1 MAYENLRAAIMQNIK
16 TNNQEEIT
24 GAVMQQILLQ
34 MVSELGAWDSTLSG
48 YATTQWVQEQLNGYV
63 SQSALNNYL
72 PLTGGTMTGT
82 IACGVLDTGYYFLN
96 NEGLEF
102 SIGYAANYRKS
113 VIIGFEEDE
122 PIIKFA
128 YRNGQLN
135 GTEIKWGNV
144 TSNAFVKRDGTSAQ
158 FLKADGSVDSNTY
171 ITASALTGY
180 ATQSWVTTQLGDY
193 LPLTGGTISGD
204 LTISGNV
211 VATAYTVNIKHL
223 YLVSGWQ
230 IQMVDRNDDNST
242 KIGFNSN
249 NVLYLNKGMKFGGS
263 VEATGF
269 VKENG
274 TSDQVLCADGSTK
287 TLAQLKA
294 ALDAL

>member
-158 FLKADGSVDSNTY
+158 FLKADGSVDGNTY
-171 ITASALTGY
+171 ATESAL
-180 ATQSWVTTQLGDY
+180 LGY

-204 LTISGNV
+204 LTVSGNV
-211 VATAYTVNIKHL
+211 VATAYAVNIKKL

-242 KIGFNSN
+242 KIGFDHN

-263 VEATGF
+263 VEATSF
-269 VKENG
+269 VKSDG
-274 TSDQVLCADGSTK
+274 TADQVLCADGSVK